1 MSCEI
6 TVKIKEK
13 EKTFTLK
20 QMCYNDDVVAST
32 DDKHVQEVVAKAEKN
47 FGGDPIRRKVTVTIK
62 LLD

>member
-20 QMCYNDDVVAST
+20 QRCYSENVVASVE
-32 DDKHVQEVVAKAEKN
+32 DQHVQEVVAKAEKN
-47 FGGDPIRRKVTVTIK
+47 FGGDPMLRKVTVTIK